1 MVVGATSLQLN
12 ARPVDPLSLFP
23 ELEDPR
29 HRFGFEGAGR
39 SLIAKPCSCSNVTM
53 LLAKHSRCMLAT
65 RGSSAR
71 LRRVPRPRAAPE
83 SGLDLQAEIGRAR
96 KLLDEIIDEATQ
108 ELFVEET
115 TAEALGEACEFDM
128 GNALQGAVR
137 KRAESLDS
145 VFMNTL
151 SSYIMVVE
159 REGPRQILEIL
170 LQVREFAVEAVRE
183 SMPPELKWV
192 DTLVR
197 VAEPVE
203 RRKLLT
209 FALEKADG
217 AGIDLVA
224 MAQTAGQL
232 IDDMETRP
240 EVGDRKLL
248 VRLCSVRELA
258 RDLCTSEVKPV
269 QFPEAQVPRHEASF
283 IKELMSVG
291 GANLK
296 ERRQALLSRAFGSD
310 WSGAG
315 GISEQNIRPSR
326 GMVKRGSWE
335 KHEEPDERM
344 KVTVRPGRFM
354 DCLDVFI
361 KQNAGS
367 SDSKRTERLEA
378 IRGEA
383 IAVLEMLSE

>member
-1 MVVGATSLQLN
+1 M
-12 ARPVDPLSLFP
+12 R
-23 ELEDPR
+23 
-29 HRFGFEGAGR
+29 
-39 SLIAKPCSCSNVTM
+39 LIKC
-53 LLAKHSRCMLAT
+53 SRCLHTA
-65 RGSSAR
+65 RRSSMR
-71 LRRVPRPRAAPE
+71 LRRVVRPRSARE
-83 SGLDLQAEIGRAR
+83 GGLDLEAEVGRAR
-96 KLLDEIIDEATQ
+96 KLLDEIIEEATQ

-115 TAEALGEACEFDM
+115 TAEALGEPCEFDM

-137 KRAESLDS
+137 KRAVSLDN

-151 SSYIMVVE
+151 SSYITVVE

-170 LQVREFAVEAVRE
+170 LQIREFAVEAVRE
-183 SMPPELKWV
+183 NMPPELKWV

-197 VAEPVE
+197 VAEPDE
-203 RRKLLT
+203 RRKLLK
-209 FALEKADG
+209 FALEKTDG
-217 AGIDLVA
+217 AEVDLA
-224 MAQTAGQL
+224 SMAQAAGQL

-258 RDLCTSEVKPV
+258 RDLCTTEVKPV

-291 GANLK
+291 GTNLK
-296 ERRQALLSRAFGSD
+296 ETRQALLSRAFDND

-315 GISEQNIRPSR
+315 GISEQDIRPSR

-344 KVTVRPGRFM
+344 KVMVRPGRFM

-361 KQNAGS
+361 KNSAES
-367 SDSKRTERLEA
+367 PDSKRRERLQA

-383 IAVLEMLSE
+383 IAVLERLSD